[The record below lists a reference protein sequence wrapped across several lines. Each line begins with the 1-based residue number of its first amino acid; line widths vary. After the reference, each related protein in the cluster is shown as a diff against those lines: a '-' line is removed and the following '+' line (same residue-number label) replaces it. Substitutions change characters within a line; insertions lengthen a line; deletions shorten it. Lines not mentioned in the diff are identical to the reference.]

1 MAVIGAGY
9 AGLAAAVR
17 LADAGVPLTLFE
29 AARQAGG
36 RARRVHLAG
45 ARLDNGQHLLL
56 GAYRQ
61 TLALMEQVAPGSS
74 TRLLSRLPLHLE
86 RPGAFRLRAPRLP
99 APAHLVAALL
109 LARGLSWSERLGAIS
124 FALRQRLNRFRSP
137 PDQTVAALLAG
148 QAPRARQELW
158 EPLCLAALNT
168 PPESASA
175 QVFLNVIEASFA
187 HRRSDSD
194 LLLPAADLGQLLPE
208 PALRH
213 LEARGAEIR
222 LGTPVRGLTAG
233 PDGWRLTTDSG
244 QEAFGAVVLAVGP
257 HQLKAFAACSPVLG
271 ELTELNAARGYQAIH
286 TVYFQFQEAR
296 LGHPILA
303 LDGAPGQWLVD
314 RGQLGGPAGL
324 LALVVSATAPE
335 LAASPPRLEGLA
347 QAQLRR
353 AFPNLAEPLWTRVL
367 AEKRATY
374 TCLPGQAPP
383 PIEPA
388 PRLFLAGDYCYSHF
402 PATLEAAVRSGA
414 AAAQALLSKR

>member
-1 MAVIGAGY
+1 MAIIGAGY

-29 AARQAGG
+29 ATRAAGG
-36 RARRVHLAG
+36 RARRVHIAG
-45 ARLDNGQHLLL
+45 THLDNGQHLLL

-61 TLALMEQVAPGSS
+61 TLALMERVAPGSS
-74 TRLLSRLPLHLE
+74 TRLLRRLPLHLE
-86 RPGAFRLRAPRLP
+86 RSGAFRLRAPHLP

-109 LARGLSWSERLGAIS
+109 FARGLNWSERLGAIG
-124 FALRQRLNRFRSP
+124 FALRQRLGRFRAP

-148 QAPRARQELW
+148 QAARARRELW

-187 HRRSDSD
+187 HHRADSD

-213 LEARGAEIR
+213 IEAQGAEIR
-222 LGTPVRGLTAG
+222 MGTPVRGLAAG
-233 PDGWRLTTDSG
+233 PGGWTLTTDSG
-244 QEAFGAVVLAVGP
+244 QRHFAAVVLAVGP
-257 HQLKAFAACSPVLG
+257 HQLKAFAASSPALG
-271 ELTELNAARGYQAIH
+271 QLAELHATRGYQPIH
-286 TVYFQFQEAR
+286 TVYFQFQGAR
-296 LGHPILA
+296 LSHPILA

-324 LALVVSATAPE
+324 LALVISATTPE
-335 LAASPPRLEGLA
+335 LAASPLALERLA
-347 QAQLRR
+347 RAQLQRG
-353 AFPNLAEPLWTRVL
+353 FPNLAEPLWARVL
-367 AEKRATY
+367 AEKHATY
-374 TCLPGQAPP
+374 SCLPGQSAPP
-383 PIEPA
+383 TEPA
-388 PRLFLAGDYCYSHF
+388 PQLFLAGDYCYTHF